1 VLRSTAVKA
10 QSQQAPVS
18 GADGRSSWERML
30 LALPIRN
37 SSAAAE
43 GHGAEAVEL
52 TVPRRRP
59 KYLTPL
65 SWLVKVRP
73 TRTIVLD
80 RLGTQIWQSCDGK
93 RTVEQVVEGFAQT
106 HRLSFHEARTAV
118 TGYLRELIERGAM
131 AIVMPPPD
139 DAENETAP
147 NEAER
152 A

>member
-1 VLRSTAVKA
+1 MLRRTVKA
-10 QSQQAPVS
+10 KRKQDPAS
-18 GADGRSSWERML
+18 GTDGRSSWERML

-37 SSAAAE
+37 NSATAE
-43 GHGAEAVEL
+43 GYGAEAVEL

-59 KYLTPL
+59 KYLKPL

-80 RLGTQIWQSCDGK
+80 RLGTQIWQSCDGQ
-93 RTVEQVVEGFAQT
+93 RTVEQIVDGFAQA

-118 TGYLRELIERGAM
+118 TGYLRELIERGAL
-131 AIVMPPPD
+131 AIAMPPPD
-139 DAENETAP
+139 DAEDDTATSQ
-147 NEAER
+147 AER